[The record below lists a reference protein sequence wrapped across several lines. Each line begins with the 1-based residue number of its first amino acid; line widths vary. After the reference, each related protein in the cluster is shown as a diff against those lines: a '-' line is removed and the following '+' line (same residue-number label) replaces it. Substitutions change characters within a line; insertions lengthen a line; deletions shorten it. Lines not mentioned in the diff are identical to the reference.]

1 VFFRY
6 WDRMHR
12 FARLQLIGPVVLFCA
27 VLAAESAAYALAEM
41 PSSAFLWY
49 LNLDVF
55 GLFRKSRILMGDW
68 GAIPFGQLMI
78 AAPLAALAAAGLLW
92 RRNLVAA
99 AASNLSFVYAV
110 FLVYSWQFWNGAAQA
125 RAASLTLVQVPAG
138 YDLWLFAVLLLASFL
153 SFAVSHLLYLRAVQ
167 GRA

>member
-1 VFFRY
+1 
-6 WDRMHR
+6 MHK
-12 FARLQLIGPVVLFCA
+12 FARLQLIGPAVLFCA
-27 VLAAESAAYALAEM
+27 VLAAESAAYALAEV

-55 GLFRKSRILMGDW
+55 GLFRKSRVLMGEW
-68 GAIPFGQLMI
+68 GAIPFGQLLI
-78 AAPLAALAAAGLLW
+78 AAPLAALAAAGFLW

-99 AASNLSFVYAV
+99 AAANLSFVYAV
-110 FLVYSWQFWNGAAQA
+110 FLVYSWQFWSSAAQV
-125 RAASLTLVQVPAG
+125 RSASLTLVQAPVG
-138 YDLWLFAVLLLASFL
+138 YDLCLVAVLLIASFL